1 MKQNSY
7 IFNTILVHV
16 SRTWERIRLTQ
27 QFEEMSMDNI
37 SSVDFIVMVADDI
50 YANDIIQGFVNDTT
64 QQDYFLN
71 TVGVLSDA
79 YIEGVAEIII
89 RKEFQL

>member
-1 MKQNSY
+1 MKRDSK
-7 IFNTILVHV
+7 IFNTILVYV

-27 QFEEMSMDNI
+27 PFEEMPMDNI
-37 SSVDFIVMVADDI
+37 SSVDFIVEVADDI

-71 TVGVLSDA
+71 TVGVLSDT
-79 YIEGVAEIII
+79 YIESEAEKVI
-89 RKEFQL
+89 RKEF

>member
-1 MKQNSY
+1 MKRDSK
-7 IFNTILVHV
+7 IFNIILVYV

-27 QFEEMSMDNI
+27 PFEEMSMDNI
-37 SSVDFIVMVADDI
+37 SSVDFIVEVADDI
-50 YANDIIQGFVNDTT
+50 YDNDIIQGFVGDTT

-71 TVGVLSDA
+71 TVGVLSDT
-79 YIEGVAEIII
+79 YIESEAEKII